1 MILMEEWPEKSFSL
15 EKSEGSNVIHIK
27 PFTEEFRILENSFIC

>member
-1 MILMEEWPEKSFSL
+1 MIFMEEWPEKSPSL
-15 EKSEGSNVIHIK
+15 EISEGSNGIHSK